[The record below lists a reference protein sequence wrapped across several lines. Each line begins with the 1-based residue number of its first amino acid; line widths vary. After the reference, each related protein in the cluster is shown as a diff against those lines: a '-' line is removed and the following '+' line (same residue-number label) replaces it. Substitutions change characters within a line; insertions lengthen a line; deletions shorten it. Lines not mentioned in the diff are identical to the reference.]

1 MEKPQPASL
10 ISHLLWGIS
19 WEGRNVNSKYRDGGR
34 GIEEVLTTEVLLGL
48 EFLPRRPFCERLN
61 GYLSSGRSCTP
72 FLDDQELDALRFL
85 SAPTGRHA
93 LKPDASS
100 HQEAIDVQFDAMA
113 ETDHS
118 RIFIEAKRIRSSSF
132 QEEQLAR
139 TFIIALRESGD
150 LKPRMLV
157 LLGQPPPVT
166 IQNVGKRD
174 IREGILARLDAV
186 YDKTEYTDFALSD
199 AKERIDECVAW
210 ITWQEVAEIIEAAMN
225 EYDNADPSTY
235 AAIGRIAEF
244 ISESIKW
251 HS

>member
-1 MEKPQPASL
+1 MDNPQPASL

-19 WEGRNVNSKYRDGGR
+19 WEGRNVNEKYRNGGR
-34 GIEEVLTTEVLLGL
+34 GVEEVLTTEVLLGL
-48 EFLPRRPFCERLN
+48 EFLPRRPFCERLIKH
-61 GYLSSGRSCTP
+61 LSSGRTFGP
-72 FLDDQELDALRFL
+72 FLDDQEIESLRFL

-93 LKPDASS
+93 LKPDAAN
-100 HQEAIDVQFDAMA
+100 HQAAIDVQFDAMA

-139 TFIIALRESGD
+139 TFIIALRESGN
-150 LKPRMLV
+150 LNSRMLV
-157 LLGQPPPVT
+157 LLGHPPPIT
-166 IQNVGKRD
+166 IRNVGKCD
-174 IREGILARLDAV
+174 IKDGILARLDAV
-186 YDKTEYTDFALSD
+186 YDKTDYIDFTLSE

-210 ITWQEVAEIIEAAMN
+210 ITWQEITEVIEAAMN
-225 EYDNADPSTY
+225 EYDNSDASTY

-244 ISESIKW
+244 INGSIKW